1 MSVLG
6 FIGIPSAVAG
16 LAVGFIVGMTGT
28 GGGSL
33 MTPVLVL
40 LFGVHPATAV
50 GTDLLYAA
58 ITKACGTVVHH
69 IGDTIAWRVVGL
81 LAGGSLPASFL
92 TLLMLGRLHIEN
104 RVFLSDLIA
113 HILGIALLLT
123 TLSLFLRRYI
133 LAVAH
138 RLSLHR
144 KPRTE
149 AAATLLL
156 GALLGVLVTSS
167 SVGAGAI
174 GVTVLVLLYP
184 HLPLKRIVGT
194 DIAHAVP
201 LTLAAGMGH
210 LAIGTVNLP
219 LLANL
224 LLGSLPGIA
233 LGSWVAP
240 RAPERALRLFLAVM
254 LAIVGAK
261 LAIG

>member
-1 MSVLG
+1 MSASALIGLPYLLSG
-6 FIGIPSAVAG
+6 FV
-16 LAVGFIVGMTGT
+16 VGFIVGMTGT

-92 TLLMLGRLHIEN
+92 TLLMLGRLHMEN

-149 AAATLLL
+149 AAATVLL

-194 DIAHAVP
+194 DIANAVP
-201 LTLAAGMGH
+201 LTLTAGMGH

-233 LGSWVAP
+233 LGSWLAP

-254 LAIVGAK
+254 LAVVGAR
-261 LAIG
+261 LVIR